1 MTKPLVQGEI
11 LALKSI
17 GVALAASQQY
27 LFFSEFAAQKQ
38 CVARKVSITG
48 LFLLYKR

>member
-27 LFFSEFAAQKQ
+27 LFFSDCSQHKNNA
-38 CVARKVSITG
+38 
-48 LFLLYKR
+48 